1 MKQVSIEREIL
12 YSKLPE
18 STVTSYC
25 KLITIIYL
33 QIFRNS
39 TLYFWKTHGSKK
51 KTQQNL
57 EKFSNGIIMRIKHQ
71 NYWEA
76 TKEVIRKFIDL
87 NEYII
92 KERYKSNALSSHV
105 EKLEKEKQSKSK
117 ISRNNEIIELRA

>member
-18 STVTSYC
+18 STVASYC

-33 QIFRNS
+33 QILRNS
-39 TLYFWKTHGSKK
+39 TSYFWKTHGSKK
-51 KTQQNL
+51 KAQQNL
-57 EKFSNGIIMRIKHQ
+57 EKFSNGIIMKIKHQ

-92 KERYKSNALSSHV
+92 K
-105 EKLEKEKQSKSK
+105 
-117 ISRNNEIIELRA
+117 